1 MPNLTIKNIP
11 DNVLRK
17 VKRKAKLNR
26 RSLNSEV
33 IKTLEDLVTSA
44 KINTSLL
51 IEKAKELR
59 AELNIT
65 IDDKFLAEHKN
76 AGRL

>member
-33 IKTLEDLVTSA
+33 IKNLEDLVTST
-44 KINTSLL
+44 KIKTNLL
-51 IEKAKELR
+51 LEKAKNLR

-65 IDDKFLAEHKN
+65 LDDKFLAEHKN

>member
-11 DNVLRK
+11 DNILRK

-33 IKTLEDLVTSA
+33 IKNLEDLVTST
-44 KINTSLL
+44 KIKTNLL
-51 IEKAKELR
+51 LEKAKNLR
-59 AELNIT
+59 TELNIT
-65 IDDKFLAEHKN
+65 LDEKFLTENKN
-76 AGRL
+76 VGRL

>member
-17 VKRKAKLNR
+17 IKRKAKLNR

-33 IKTLEDLVTSA
+33 IKNLEDLVTST
-44 KINTSLL
+44 KIKTNLL
-51 IEKAKELR
+51 LEKAKNLR

-65 IDDKFLAEHKN
+65 LDDKFLAEHKN

>member
-33 IKTLEDLVTSA
+33 IKNLEDLVTSA